1 MDWKIFALLSALFAA
16 LTTLFG
22 KLGVQGVDSNLA
34 TAVRVV
40 VILLFS
46 WGIALCAGV
55 AGQVARWSSR
65 TWLFLALSGISTGLS
80 WLFYFRA
87 LQDRP
92 RLPGGALGQAQ
103 RPPGNG
109 PGAGLPKGPPH
120 LADAARRRPHR
131 RRDSGAPPLILA
143 FPLSVPHFAGQ
154 PTHPK

>member
-46 WGIALCAGV
+46 WGIALCTGV
-55 AGQVARWSSR
+55 AGQVAHWSSR
-65 TWLFLALSGISTGLS
+65 TWLFLVLSGISTGLS

-87 LQDRP
+87 LQTGR
-92 RLPGGALGQAQ
+92 ASQV
-103 RPPGNG
+103 
-109 PGAGLPKGPPH
+109 
-120 LADAARRRPHR
+120 
-131 RRDSGAPPLILA
+131 APLDK
-143 FPLSVPHFAGQ
+143 LSVPLAMILALVFLKEPLTWQTMAGGGLIVAG
-154 PTHPK
+154 TLVLLL